1 MPQTTVTRR
10 TALQTAGCG
19 FGQLAL
25 AGLLNQSASAN
36 VPNPIAA
43 RQPHL
48 PARAKR
54 IIFLFMQGGPS
65 HVDSFDYKPQ
75 LDKRDGEVLPFDD
88 ARDIA
93 NTGKRGSQQR
103 LKKPLWKF
111 RQYGE
116 SGRYVSDLFPETARH
131 ADKLCLLHSMHT
143 EGVAHGPATLFLHCG
158 STNFVRPSMGAWI
171 NYGLGSENDN
181 LPGFV
186 SICPSPG
193 NGGARNYGSAFL
205 PPVFQATTMG
215 TAGGPAADAK
225 IRDLVNSRLP
235 RQQQRQ
241 QFELL
246 RSINNGQLPKHTTDV
261 ELEAV
266 INSFELA
273 WRMQSHAPDLLDL
286 ANETAATQAL
296 YGINQDPTDNF
307 GRQCLMARR
316 LSEAG
321 VRYIQVTYGDGSPNP
336 AWDQHS
342 NLPKHEEHARRVD
355 KPIAG
360 LLEDLQQRGLLD
372 DTIVWWGAEF
382 GRTPYAQNNGTGRDH
397 NPGGFT
403 VWLAGGG
410 LKAGFAYGR
419 TDEFGHAAIE
429 NKVHMH
435 DLHAT
440 LLHQLG
446 IDHLQLTYRYSGRD
460 FRLTD
465 VHGEVVHELFA

>member
-116 SGRYVSDLFPETARH
+116 SGRFVSDLFPETARH

-382 GRTPYAQNNGTGRDH
+382 GRTPYAQDNGTGRDH